1 MKLLGSTKRVID
13 KIKDGENQYQQNSE
27 VLYTFTSN
35 KSYAYL
41 LNVEPGNLAFLKTYN
56 IEFDEIIIKY
66 SDQNGRLLEI
76 KGEINLTLLINK

>member
-1 MKLLGSTKRVID
+1 MKLLGSTKKVID
-13 KIKDGENQYQQNSE
+13 KTKDGENQYQQNSE

-76 KGEINLTLLINK
+76 KGEINLTLHINK